1 MNEMEYCCECDEP
14 INADSIYDESVTGD
28 EIGPLCR
35 KCHKN
40 LVDEG
45 IIERGVHI
53 KGSHK
58 NKFTISGVDV
68 PG

>member
-1 MNEMEYCCECDEP
+1 MEYCCECDEP

-40 LVDEG
+40 LMDEG
-45 IIERGVHI
+45 IIEKGAHI
-53 KGSHK
+53 KNFHSY
-58 NKFTISGVDV
+58 
-68 PG
+68 

>member
-1 MNEMEYCCECDEP
+1 MNEMEYCCECDEL
-14 INADSIYDESVTGD
+14 INADPIYDESVTGD

-45 IIERGVHI
+45 IIESGVHI
-53 KGSHK
+53 IKHLHG
-58 NKFTISGVDV
+58 
-68 PG
+68 